1 MTTVQT
7 IAYLRKLI
15 FMSLK
20 LTNLSTAYLSI
31 HTVGS
36 DNIVLVGCTRDE
48 LTVGYPPKVEKNQFL
63 IKSGFVHSVDLKWS
77 RDV

>member
-31 HTVGS
+31 HIVGS

-48 LTVGYPPKVEKNQFL
+48 LTVGYPPKVEQ
-63 IKSGFVHSVDLKWS
+63 KSVSYKIWLRTQCRPQMES
-77 RDV
+77 